1 MLNHAE
7 PQRSYHATPWADPT
21 AKARWLGGET
31 HEPDFRTGGREV
43 TTGTRLVLTEQGTSA
58 RPDKLGEELK

>member
-7 PQRSYHATPWADPT
+7 PQRSYNATPRADPA
-21 AKARWLGGET
+21 AKARWFGGET

-43 TTGTRLVLTEQGTSA
+43 TTGTRLVLTEQGISA
-58 RPDKLGEELK
+58 RLDKLGEERK